1 MVHVLQP
8 GNSSGLPVAAI
19 ARQHIAACET
29 NSNLMFSIKLPLVGS
44 LKALRPK
51 SLIYI
56 ERFVLTA
63 AATKTKKKINSPL
76 QNLRRSTPSDNGNLT
91 HILSLFN
98 KNGAEDAKLEKYLSP
113 VACVT
118 VGDAFDLGKVR
129 LLLGNECQKRMVI
142 PDEVCAFQVDSK
154 TVMVLANGSVVGWG
168 TPEDRLESD
177 IIPKLRSA
185 VIEPCVPESEEMDW
199 IDLGY
204 IPEKP
209 PNYGNSYMQ
218 GEIMVL
224 QGDNEDKKLL
234 DMAAFAIG
242 LSRSTRLSILE
253 NALENHIQ
261 LTRKNS
267 ISLSKG
273 HSISTNEHDVLKL
286 TGSLFLLRGKLNL
299 YSELIETPDVYWTEP
314 TLEKIYESISR
325 AMDVPSRISI
335 LNRKLDYATDEQRA
349 LLAVL
354 NEKKSTRLEWIII
367 ILIMVEVVFESF
379 HFYES
384 RQSHNETA

>member
-1 MVHVLQP
+1 MSV
-8 GNSSGLPVAAI
+8 SSP
-19 ARQHIAACET
+19 
-29 NSNLMFSIKLPLVGS
+29 
-44 LKALRPK
+44 KA
-51 SLIYI
+51 
-56 ERFVLTA
+56 
-63 AATKTKKKINSPL
+63 KKKINSPL
-76 QNLRRSTPSDNGNLT
+76 QNLRRSTPSDNGNLS
-91 HILSLFN
+91 HILSLLN

-113 VACVT
+113 VVCVT
-118 VGDAFDLGKVR
+118 VGDALDLTKCPEMNFEHPR
-129 LLLGNECQKRMVI
+129 TII
-142 PDEVCAFQVDSK
+142 PDEVYSFQAGDK
-154 TVMVLANGSVVGWG
+154 TVMALANGSVVGWG
-168 TPEDRLESD
+168 IPEDQLISRIVPQLKPT
-177 IIPKLRSA
+177 I
-185 VIEPCVPESEEMDW
+185 IEPCEPESEEMDW

-204 IPEKP
+204 IPDKP

-218 GEIMVL
+218 GEIMVI
-224 QGDNEDKKLL
+224 QGDNDGKKLL

-261 LTRKNS
+261 LTRQNS

-273 HSISTNEHDVLKL
+273 HSINTNEHDVLKL
-286 TGSLFLLRGKLNL
+286 TGRLFLLRGKLNL

-314 TLEKIYESISR
+314 TLEKIYQSISR

-349 LLAVL
+349 LLSVL

-367 ILIMVEVVFESF
+367 ILIMVSVIFETF

-384 RQSHNETA
+384 RQTQKKED